1 MNKHL
6 SCHDLTC
13 MIENGCV
20 GVYERLITVWV
31 VSSHA
36 GVLFQEIILSD
47 TLSKS
52 RLTAAAYLRDTQGFA
67 SSFAFAKSDR
77 LWAQSTTWPRERGN
91 IGNRKTPY

>member
-1 MNKHL
+1 
-6 SCHDLTC
+6 
-13 MIENGCV
+13 MIEHGCV

-67 SSFAFAKSDR
+67 SSFAFAKSDKPTFVLHVITR
-77 LWAQSTTWPRERGN
+77 VICHDHT
-91 IGNRKTPY
+91 

>member
-13 MIENGCV
+13 MIEHGCV

-67 SSFAFAKSDR
+67 SSFAFAKSVI
-77 LWAQSTTWPRERGN
+77 LLKYCGVNHSTVLAQGRSSG
-91 IGNRKTPY
+91 

>member
-1 MNKHL
+1 MHKHL

-13 MIENGCV
+13 MIEHGCV

-47 TLSKS
+47 ILSKS
-52 RLTAAAYLRDTQGFA
+52 RLTAAAYLRDTQRFCKQLC
-67 SSFAFAKSDR
+67 FC
-77 LWAQSTTWPRERGN
+77 E
-91 IGNRKTPY
+91 I